1 MRMQPVQMNFLIF
14 AFFSASPTFLLRHLS
29 PGFPSTFVRVHS
41 LRALIIVNFLD
52 INSPPLFIL
61 IPPRVLIEDNNHML
75 FNRHLV
81 VSGFIFH
88 FPQLETIKAS
98 SMIGR
103 HELREG
109 DEAVLIAVL
118 LLQHLV
124 HDLHLG
130 EEVLTLDHLVPHLT
144 NIEPIILSVQWT
156 KTTTI

>member
-1 MRMQPVQMNFLIF
+1 M
-14 AFFSASPTFLLRHLS
+14 
-29 PGFPSTFVRVHS
+29 
-41 LRALIIVNFLD
+41 
-52 INSPPLFIL
+52 
-61 IPPRVLIEDNNHML
+61 PRV
-75 FNRHLV
+75 V
-81 VSGFIFH
+81 
-88 FPQLETIKAS
+88 
-98 SMIGR
+98 GR

-144 NIEPIILSVQWT
+144 TIETIILSVQWT